1 MANKK
6 TIKEMFTEIMAN
18 PTLTEEQV
26 AFLKKRIELT
36 ERKNASGEKKQTA
49 TQIANANLKDNILD
63 SMEVGVKYQVTDM
76 IKQFPCC
83 ADLTNQKVSALV
95 RQLVNDKLIV
105 RTEDK
110 RKAYFELA

>member
-6 TIKEMFTEIMAN
+6 TIKEMLTEILAN
-18 PTLTEEQV
+18 PTLTDEQRE
-26 AFLKKRIELT
+26 FLKGRI
-36 ERKNASGEKKQTA
+36 AQAEKKSSGSKKETA
-49 TQIANANLKDNILD
+49 TQIANANLKNEIVA
-63 SMEVGVKYQVTDM
+63 SMEAGVKYQITDM
-76 IKQFPCC
+76 IKQFPAC

-95 RQLVNDKLIV
+95 RQLVADNVLV

>member
-6 TIKEMFTEIMAN
+6 TIKEMLTEIMAN

-26 AFLKKRIELT
+26 AFLKKRIEMT
-36 ERKNASGEKKQTA
+36 DRKNSAGEKKQTA
-49 TQIANANLKDNILD
+49 TQIANANLKDEILN
-63 SMEVGVKYQVTDM
+63 SMEIGKKYQITDM
-76 IKQFPCC
+76 IKQFSCC

-95 RQLVNDKLIV
+95 RQLVKDEILV